1 MVMASP
7 AVTLTNVLLLIIHTT
22 KMLGVPIL
30 SVLISVLE
38 LIGTMV
44 MDISAM
50 TSTNT
55 LQTLT
60 TVMSV
65 LEFAKK

>member
-1 MVMASP
+1 
-7 AVTLTNVLLLIIHTT
+7 
-22 KMLGVPIL
+22 MLGVPIL